1 MSDDGNNMVGIITNK
16 DIFFRFFTRNQP
28 LSPAILNDKLL
39 SRCREM
45 AERFNSSLFDDIM
58 HRRQ

>member
-16 DIFFRFFTRNQP
+16 DIFRFFTRNQP

>member
-1 MSDDGNNMVGIITNK
+1 MSDDGNNMVGIITHK
-16 DIFFRFFTRNQP
+16 DIFRFFTRNQP
-28 LSPAILNDKLL
+28 LPPAILNDKLL